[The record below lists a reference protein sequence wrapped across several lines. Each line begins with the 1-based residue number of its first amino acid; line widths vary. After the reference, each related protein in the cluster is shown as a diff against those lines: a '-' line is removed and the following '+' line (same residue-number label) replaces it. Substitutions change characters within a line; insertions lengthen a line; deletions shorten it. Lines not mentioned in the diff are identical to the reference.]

1 MKTVLILAASLL
13 IASAVLVISL
23 RILQWVV
30 TAICGILSAAI
41 DLFREIKTSVTAV
54 NTRLSHLCRF
64 VYKVSCL
71 IRRRTKARTRRI
83 LYRATPRICN
93 LLTMMSYVLYQIP
106 PRQYRVRHPPPAR
119 LHPRKPYRRPRI
131 IKNGNLRHIKGLC
144 HLNRIISYKFIRC
157 TDTSPSTIGKKSWR
171 LHI

>member
-54 NTRLSHLCRF
+54 NTRLSNLCRF
-64 VYKVSCL
+64 VYKVS
-71 IRRRTKARTRRI
+71 
-83 LYRATPRICN
+83 
-93 LLTMMSYVLYQIP
+93 
-106 PRQYRVRHPPPAR
+106 
-119 LHPRKPYRRPRI
+119 
-131 IKNGNLRHIKGLC
+131 
-144 HLNRIISYKFIRC
+144 
-157 TDTSPSTIGKKSWR
+157 
-171 LHI
+171 

>member
-13 IASAVLVISL
+13 ISSAVLVISL

-64 VYKVSCL
+64 VYKASADQ
-71 IRRRTKARTRRI
+71 RRTKARTRRI

-93 LLTMMSYVLYQIP
+93 MLTMMSWMLSRASHTFYTRYHRDNIASGI
-106 PRQYRVRHPPPAR
+106 RHLPDYTPES
-119 LHPRKPYRRPRI
+119 RI
-131 IKNGNLRHIKGLC
+131 AVHGL
-144 HLNRIISYKFIRC
+144 
-157 TDTSPSTIGKKSWR
+157 
-171 LHI
+171 

>member
-93 LLTMMSYVLYQIP
+93 LLTMMSWVLSRASHTFYTRYHRDNIASGI
-106 PRQYRVRHPPPAR
+106 RHLPDYTPES
-119 LHPRKPYRRPRI
+119 RI
-131 IKNGNLRHIKGLC
+131 AVHGL
-144 HLNRIISYKFIRC
+144 
-157 TDTSPSTIGKKSWR
+157 
-171 LHI
+171 